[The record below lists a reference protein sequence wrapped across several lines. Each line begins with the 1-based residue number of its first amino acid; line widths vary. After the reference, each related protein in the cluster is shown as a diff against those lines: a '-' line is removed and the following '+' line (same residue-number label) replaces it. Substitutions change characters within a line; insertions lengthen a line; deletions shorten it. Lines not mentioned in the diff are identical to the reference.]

1 MSTSPDRF
9 PSENDLLIGTSP
21 NHTCWICEKPL
32 PNAPIGLYATKG
44 PKTYLFLLCG
54 PACGEAA
61 LRDISSSN
69 IEGRLLDAGAVEE
82 ILQREGRFAT
92 HLGARMIGE
101 NMAVVRLAPNPTL
114 IAEVLSRLRKR
125 PN

>member
-1 MSTSPDRF
+1 MSPDRF
-9 PSENDLLIGTSP
+9 RSEHEFLIATSP

-32 PNAPIGLYATKG
+32 PSAPIGLHATKG

-61 LRDISSSN
+61 LRDITSSN
-69 IEGRLLDAGAVEE
+69 IEGRLLDADAVQE

-92 HLGARMIGE
+92 HLGARMLSE
-101 NMAVVRLAPNPTL
+101 NVAVVRLAPNHTL
-114 IAEVLSRLRKR
+114 IAEVLSQLRKR